1 MEYVKTVDHII
12 ELNEKYTKERI
23 SLDNKLLRNDDL
35 TIGEETITKS
45 DIDKCEGKLL
55 ALQDLLEIIKVS
67 NNKKDE
73 IIYLGF

>member
-55 ALQDLLEIIKVS
+55 ALQDLLEIIKTETG
-67 NNKKDE
+67 N
-73 IIYLGF
+73 